1 MDINVVVLTGKIVRE
16 PDAKYTKKG
25 RPKCHVTVSCQTL
38 NPFGYP
44 ETVFIGVDGW
54 NEVGEWMMENV
65 DKGDEILVEGSY
77 LINSF
82 EGDEGKKIYIHSVVA
97 KSVRNLSN
105 PEVAEVEEEEEV
117 IKKPAPKPKTSYPK
131 PATRQRKATRRAPA
145 PKAELDEEDI
155 PEFDGDDNED

>member
-25 RPKCHVTVSCQTL
+25 YPKCHVTVACQTL

-44 ETVFIGVDGW
+44 DTMYIGVDGW
-54 NEVGEWMMENV
+54 NEVAEWMMENV

-105 PEVAEVEEEEEV
+105 PEVAEVEEEETVE
-117 IKKPAPKPKTSYPK
+117 KPAPKPKAKTSYPK
-131 PATRQRKATRRAPA
+131 STTRQRKATRRAPA

-155 PEFDGDDNED
+155 PEFDNDEYV